1 MAISIE
7 DQPIDKSSAHDDLWH
22 VVNSTN
28 ATAVDF
34 KYVFDFYVG
43 NRQLIRAKVYPDPTT
58 GFGYFNASNVISN
71 EMKFDWFVPN
81 NQVFMKE
88 LNDSGEIFLTYN
100 YRIGEDVSGVTT
112 LNMAS
117 GSTIAANCVPNLFS
131 RRISSSSIFAYNNLF
146 FTTNRDKLNVK
157 SNTGEDL
164 YVGYNHGTNRR
175 VQIVQYNSS
184 GTQLSANDL
193 TNPTITLSQV
203 YQMNISPDALSA
215 SGITF
220 NASCSYYDVNI
231 YNTIPNPDT
240 LLDTI
245 RVYFDCNKKYEVINL
260 HFMNN
265 YGLFD
270 TARFE
275 CVSRLSMDVQRKTF
289 EKPDYRFGASV
300 KHYDNI
306 SPTGGGTNRQYYET
320 KINFGSQYQ
329 WGYKLTMNF
338 PNDAE
343 YEWLAE
349 LLMSPVIW
357 AEFRI
362 DSDEKEYYPVSIKA
376 TNYEYS
382 KHINNGLRAFEVEI
396 DMNQK
401 RNGFRR

>member
-7 DQPIDKSSAHDDLWH
+7 DQPIDQSSAHDDLWH
-22 VVNSTN
+22 IASSTN
-28 ATAVDF
+28 SSAVDF
-34 KYVFDFYVG
+34 KYVFDFFIG

-71 EMKFDWFVPN
+71 EMKFDWFVPDN
-81 NQVFMKE
+81 DVFMKE

-100 YRIGEDVSGVTT
+100 FRIGEDVSGVTT

-117 GSTIAANCVPNLFS
+117 GSTVAANCTPNLFS
-131 RRISSSSIFAYNNLF
+131 RRISNSSILGYNGLY
-146 FTTNRDKLNVK
+146 FTTNRDKLNLK
-157 SNTGEDL
+157 SNYGEDL
-164 YVGYNHGTNRR
+164 YIGYYNATNRR
-175 VQIVQYNSS
+175 LQIVQYNSS
-184 GTQLSANDL
+184 GTQLSATDL
-193 TNPTITLSQV
+193 TIPASTMSQV
-203 YQMNISPDALSA
+203 FQMNVSPDAFDA

-220 NASCSYYDVNI
+220 NASCSYYEINA
-231 YNTIPNPDT
+231 YNTVPNPDA
-240 LLDTI
+240 LLDKI
-245 RVYFDCNKKYEVINL
+245 RVYFDCVTKYEPINL

-289 EKPDYRFGASV
+289 EKPDYRLGTSV
-300 KHYDNI
+300 KHYDNVATNNDTI
-306 SPTGGGTNRQYYET
+306 NRQYYES

-329 WGYKLTMNF
+329 WSYKLTMNF
-338 PNDAE
+338 PNDNE

-349 LLMSPVIW
+349 LLMSPIIW

-362 DSDEKEYYPVSIKA
+362 DADEKEYYPVSIKA